1 MTGPLEV
8 VGVARLPQ
16 PAGLAS
22 LFAHPPARGCRTEAL
37 APPVPGVGNKARI
50 AMQAL
55 GARRRSSHRPE
66 EDASLTP
73 NPTRPL
79 PKKPQGRK
87 NRRRKNRL
95 RPIRKKTHPKNT
107 PPIPLFKPPTSSG
120 FQLGADTWSD
130 NSALSSAV
138 STLPRNQSRMARH
151 PGADGI
157 SMHAYVS
164 MHAWI
169 KTPWRASCSGVGDPI
184 ASLDGRRPRV
194 CGPAS
199 GIF

>member
-1 MTGPLEV
+1 MCCSPPADPLHVTGPLEV

-16 PAGLAS
+16 PAGLAL
-22 LFAHPPARGCRTEAL
+22 LFAHPTTRGCGTITL
-37 APPVPGVGNKARI
+37 TPPVPGVGNKARI

-79 PKKPQGRK
+79 PKKPPGRK

-107 PPIPLFKPPTSSG
+107 PPIPLFKPPPSSG
-120 FQLGADTWSD
+120 LQLGADTFGFMT
-130 NSALSSAV
+130 ALLPQISPSV
-138 STLPRNQSRMARH
+138 SPLLILLFRYSPPHTRRLKQAR
-151 PGADGI
+151 
-157 SMHAYVS
+157 
-164 MHAWI
+164 
-169 KTPWRASCSGVGDPI
+169 
-184 ASLDGRRPRV
+184 RRP
-194 CGPAS
+194 CEP
-199 GIF
+199 